1 MLSEDASHL
10 YVRSKKFHLFIQ
22 SNITHL
28 FVRVARHSVLVLL
41 DNVVD
46 SFVQLVV
53 DRIPQGSLGVF
64 QGGGC
69 ELQ

>member
-1 MLSEDASHL
+1 VLSDGAAHL
-10 YVRSKKFHLFIQ
+10 YVRSKKFHLCVQ
-22 SNITHL
+22 CNSTHL
-28 FVRVARHSVLVLL
+28 VVRVSRQSVLELL
-41 DNVVD
+41 DEVVE

-64 QGGGC
+64 QGAGC